1 MLLQGQKKNKI
12 RHLLIYL
19 SRIRMV
25 VVCLVISKIVFK
37 DMSVTGVQYWAV
49 LPLVIPMITNTHSGV
64 VLIAN
69 SNEPV

>member
-1 MLLQGQKKNKI
+1 
-12 RHLLIYL
+12 
-19 SRIRMV
+19 MV

-49 LPLVIPMITNTHSGV
+49 LPLVIPMITNTNSGV

>member
-25 VVCLVISKIVFK
+25 VVSKIVFK